1 VGRIENKID
10 KYLKEVED
18 YNFFFVV
25 IRESEGNSD
34 RRIFNDIIQLR
45 DYNRDILY
53 KQWCDSIADK
63 SITSR
68 WSKRTE
74 DSYTIKEG
82 IFPLQK
88 SRYVNR
94 KTGFVELAYIIQ
106 DGYTRAGF
114 RIGLDFTLNH
124 MIHRSSYYTE
134 NRGPWIRG
142 MKRGAS
148 GGCMVLPKD
157 NNDIFTYMTNNSID
171 YKTKHLIIIND
182 FR

>member
-1 VGRIENKID
+1 
-10 KYLKEVED
+10 
-18 YNFFFVV
+18 
-25 IRESEGNSD
+25 
-34 RRIFNDIIQLR
+34 
-45 DYNRDILY
+45 
-53 KQWCDSIADK
+53 
-63 SITSR
+63 
-68 WSKRTE
+68 
-74 DSYTIKEG
+74 
-82 IFPLQK
+82 
-88 SRYVNR
+88 
-94 KTGFVELAYIIQ
+94 
-106 DGYTRAGF
+106 
-114 RIGLDFTLNH
+114 